1 MTLHQLKKKKKTK
14 TSCQAENR
22 FKTNPIKRRRKE
34 NLLDKIIMHFVP
46 IRFVVLT
53 IALPIKNFDG

>member
-1 MTLHQLKKKKKTK
+1 MTLYQLKKKKKK
-14 TSCQAENR
+14 ASCREENR
-22 FKTNPIKRRRKE
+22 FKTNPIERGRKE